1 MAETFSLQLA
11 AFIEKAKGNI
21 EQVIQKTAID
31 MLGQIIDRSPV
42 GNPELWA
49 SNAVASNYN
58 QEVSGFNA
66 ALRDNPDNLT
76 KAGRLK
82 RGLKIN
88 DSMEIKAPAGYVG
101 GRFRANWQVTFNAPA
116 VGEID
121 AVDPLG
127 NSTINKGA
135 AVLQTFQSEY
145 GSIWLMNNV
154 PYAQKLEYG
163 HSSQAPAG
171 VVRISVAEFQAF
183 IDDAARALA

>member
-88 DSMEIKAPAGYVG
+88 DSMEIKAPEGYVG

-116 VGEID
+116 VNEID
-121 AVDPLG
+121 AVDPSGGATLQAG
-127 NSTINKGA
+127 TALVMAFNSS
-135 AVLQTFQSEY
+135 V
-145 GSIWLMNNV
+145 GSIWMMNNV
-154 PYAQKLEYG
+154 PYAQALEYG
-163 HSSQAPAG
+163 HSKQAPVG
-171 VVRISVAEFQAF
+171 VVRITAAEFQAYV
-183 IDDAARALA
+183 DAAARAMQ

>member
-1 MAETFSLQLA
+1 MTFSLDIA
-11 AFIEKAKGNI
+11 AFVEKAKANA
-21 EQVIQKTAID
+21 EQVIQKTAVD
-31 MLGQIIDRSPV
+31 LLSAVVGRSPV

-49 SNAVASNYN
+49 VNQIAADYN
-58 QEVSGFNA
+58 REVFDYNA
-66 ALRDNPDNLT
+66 ALRQNPENLT

-82 RGLKIN
+82 PGRKVN

-121 AVDPLG
+121 AVDPQG
-127 NSTINKGA
+127 NSTINKGS
-135 AVLQTFQSEY
+135 AVLQTFRSDY

-171 VVRISVAEFQAF
+171 VVRVTIAEFQMMV
-183 IDDAARALA
+183 DAAARSLA